1 MAEVSQVAE
10 AKGEYVVSD
19 SVVNEI
25 KATTQT
31 LVNTFDEATQIV
43 DFFSKLE
50 EVKRMKKEIKRTILD
65 QSFGEKS
72 LVKVVQERFMEL
84 GKTKFSGSNKGAGH

>member
-1 MAEVSQVAE
+1 
-10 AKGEYVVSD
+10 
-19 SVVNEI
+19 
-25 KATTQT
+25 
-31 LVNTFDEATQIV
+31 VNTFDEATQIV

-84 GKTKFSGSNKGAGH
+84 GKTKFSGSSKGAGH

>member
-43 DFFSKLE
+43 DFFSKLD
-50 EVKRMKKEIKRTILD
+50 EVKRMKKEIKRAILD
-65 QSFGEKS
+65 QSFSNPG

-84 GKTKFSGSNKGAGH
+84 GKTKFGNSKGAGH